1 MRRRVIGGVAGVV
14 AAAAITAGA
23 VAVSRSG
30 SDGSDGPEQDPVATS
45 SLPPPEA
52 VAEELP
58 TVPYDPASG
67 ILGTTVP
74 VDPDAGP
81 GILTT
86 GGA

>member
-1 MRRRVIGGVAGVV
+1 MVP
-14 AAAAITAGA
+14 TAPK
-23 VAVSRSG
+23 R
-30 SDGSDGPEQDPVATS
+30 EPVTTS

-67 ILGTTVP
+67 VLGTTVP
-74 VDPDAGP
+74 VDPNAGT